1 MPSIATMQLKLPARS
16 LANQREQLQR
26 SLVYHLLRD
35 GRVTMPEALGLF
47 SPEDQA
53 WLVET
58 LLQDVEESLFLTSQI
73 SDVTWRQR
81 FWQQYNDLLGHL
93 FHWHDHWSEHH
104 GELLAILRTVARRY
118 SQQDL
123 TPEQFEVMQALTRR
137 LREKQLYRE
146 DIFSATCALRDVGLD
161 TLLDLSPVADQ
172 LFASYLAELD
182 RARP

>member
-1 MPSIATMQLKLPARS
+1 MSSIATVELKLPARS

-35 GRVTMPEALGLF
+35 GRVTMPEVLDLL
-47 SPEDQA
+47 SPKDQA

-58 LLQDVEESLFLTSQI
+58 LLRDAEESLFLASQVA
-73 SDVTWRQR
+73 DVAWRQR
-81 FWQQYNDLLGHL
+81 FWQQYGKLLGHL
-93 FHWHDHWSEHH
+93 FHWHDRWSEYH
-104 GELLAILRTVARRY
+104 GELLAILRTLMRRY
-118 SQQDL
+118 SRQDL
-123 TPEQFEVMQALTRR
+123 TPEQFEIMQALTRR

-182 RARP
+182 RA